1 MQNMLIK
8 RLRYIFEREPPAC
21 DYRKAINAHTGHRSE
36 LARRRISTGRSISF
50 LQFIVYISDFQW
62 AEQAVSRLET
72 QNLAGVDFVAR
83 SLSMGRDN
91 RLRNQSKQQND
102 QRTDRTPVT

>member
-50 LQFIVYISDFQW
+50 LQFIVYISDFQ
-62 AEQAVSRLET
+62 
-72 QNLAGVDFVAR
+72 NLAGVDFVAR

-91 RLRNQSKQQND
+91 RLRNQSKQKTD